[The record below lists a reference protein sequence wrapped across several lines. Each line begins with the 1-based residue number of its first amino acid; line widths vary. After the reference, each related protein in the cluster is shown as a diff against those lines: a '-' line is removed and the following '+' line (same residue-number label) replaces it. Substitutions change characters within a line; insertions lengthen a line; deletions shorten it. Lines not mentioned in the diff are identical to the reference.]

1 MKRLSAMI
9 KRRRTAALG
18 GIVAV
23 GGLVVML
30 GGATGG
36 AARSDRLTLTKLQQR
51 SLSGFLSFELGQ
63 SGIREG
69 ATSVKPK
76 GFRRTAASTTG
87 GLAALDCPSNRG
99 TNVTVNQNCLNIT
112 DFDLQGRGQ
121 AQNETAIAQD
131 PNHPASLATG
141 YNDYR
146 RGDGTCG
153 NSSSTN
159 AGGSFTDATM
169 PNGFV
174 RGAAFGGVAREYFQ
188 ASGDPSV
195 AWDTKG
201 NVYYSCQEFL
211 RGLGV
216 TNNPDVSSGIYV
228 YRSTSV
234 NGASWNFPGR
244 PVVQQSTTNGA
255 VLLDKPYLTV
265 DNHRGSPFRDRV
277 YVTWTWYKSDG
288 TAAIYEAWS
297 NDYGESF
304 SSPVLVS
311 GTSKLCP
318 RGILAANSCDNDQ
331 YSQPFTAP
339 DGTLY
344 VVFSNFNNPLASKQD
359 NHYQVLITKSTD
371 GGQTFGPLV
380 RVANYNDLP
389 DCPTY
394 QGGQDPFR
402 SCVPEKGSSQD
413 SVFRAANYP
422 SGAVNPANPNEVV
435 VTIASYIS
443 RDSNSSNGCAPRGF
457 DPTSFDPLYKGV
469 KTAGACNNKILYSV
483 SNDAGATFPD
493 QKGSPESLPV
503 VGQEPAQAT
512 TDQWFQWAA
521 FSPDG
526 TLAVSYYDRQYGD
539 DELTGAS
546 DVSLSSSSDLTT
558 FATQRVTTSS
568 IPAPTQFPDA
578 QGNSLF
584 WGDYSG
590 LSASNGVAHPIWADS
605 RDLDLF
611 LCPGTGTQE
620 VAPALCTATEPDGDV
635 ALDENIYTA
644 KVNLP

>member
-1 MKRLSAMI
+1 MKRLSAVI
-9 KRRRTAALG
+9 RRPRTAAFV

-23 GGLVVML
+23 AALVAML
-30 GGATGG
+30 GTATGG
-36 AARSDRLTLTKLQQR
+36 TARSSAVKLTKLQQR

-63 SGIREG
+63 SGAGE
-69 ATSVKPK
+69 AAKSAKPT
-76 GFRRTAASTTG
+76 GFRRVAAAATTS
-87 GLAALDCPSNRG
+87 GLAAQACPTNRG
-99 TNVTVNQNCLNIT
+99 TNVVVNQNCLNLT
-112 DFDLQGRGQ
+112 DPDLQGRGQ

-131 PNHPASLATG
+131 PNNPASIATG

-153 NSSSTN
+153 NSYSTN
-159 AGGSFTDATM
+159 AGGSFADATM

-174 RGAAFGGVAREYFQ
+174 RGGPFGGVQREYFQ

-201 NVYYSCQEFL
+201 NVYFDCQEFL

-216 TNNPDVSSGIYV
+216 TNNSDVSSGIYV
-228 YRSTSV
+228 YRSTAV

-244 PVVQQSTTNGA
+244 PVVQSPTSNPA
-255 VLLDKPYLTV
+255 ILLDKPYLTV
-265 DNHRGSPFRDRV
+265 DNHQGSPFQDRV
-277 YVTWTWYKSDG
+277 YVTWTWYKNNG

-297 NDYGESF
+297 NDYGETF
-304 SSPVLVS
+304 SAPVLVS
-311 GTSKLCP
+311 PASPLCP
-318 RGILAANSCDNDQ
+318 HGILAANRCDNDQ

-344 VVFSNFNNPLASKQD
+344 VVFSNFNNALASTTD
-359 NHYQVLITKSTD
+359 NHYQVLIAKSTD
-371 GGQTFGPLV
+371 GGQKFGKLV

-413 SVFRAANYP
+413 SVFRATNYP
-422 SGAVNPANPNEVV
+422 SGSVNPSHPNQVA
-435 VTIASYIS
+435 VTIGSYIS
-443 RDSNSSNGCAPRGF
+443 SDSNPSNGCVPQGF
-457 DPTSFDPLYKGV
+457 DPASGDPLYTGV
-469 KTAGACNNKILYSV
+469 KTAGACSNKILLSV
-483 SNDAGATFPD
+483 SNDGGATFPEN
-493 QKGSPESLPV
+493 GSPESLPT
-503 VGQEPAQAT
+503 VGQDPAQAT

-521 FSPDG
+521 FTPAG
-526 TLAVSYYDRQYGD
+526 KLAVAYYDRQYGD
-539 DELTGAS
+539 DETTGAS
-546 DVSLSSSSDLTT
+546 DFSLSSSSDLTT

-584 WGDYSG
+584 WGDYAG
-590 LSASNGVAHPIWADS
+590 LSVSSGVAHPIWADS
-605 RDLDLF
+605 RDPDLF
-611 LCPGTGTQE
+611 LCPGTGTPG
-620 VAPALCTATEPDGDV
+620 VAPALCTANEPDGDM

-644 KVNLP
+644 SVNLP